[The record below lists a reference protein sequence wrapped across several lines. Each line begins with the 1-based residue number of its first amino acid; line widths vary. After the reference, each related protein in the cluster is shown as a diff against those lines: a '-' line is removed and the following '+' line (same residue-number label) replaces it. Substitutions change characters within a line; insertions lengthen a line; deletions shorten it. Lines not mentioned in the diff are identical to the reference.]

1 MPLDISSLIRL
12 LPVSVFHSSLTPNP
26 VLKMVGQDKQEIGG
40 FIRQSFIGRREGEK
54 EESRFLSRKNVELKP

>member
-1 MPLDISSLIRL
+1 MPSDISSLIRL

-40 FIRQSFIGRREGEK
+40 FILSVNHSLGGGKGKKKKVDSCLGRMW
-54 EESRFLSRKNVELKP
+54 N